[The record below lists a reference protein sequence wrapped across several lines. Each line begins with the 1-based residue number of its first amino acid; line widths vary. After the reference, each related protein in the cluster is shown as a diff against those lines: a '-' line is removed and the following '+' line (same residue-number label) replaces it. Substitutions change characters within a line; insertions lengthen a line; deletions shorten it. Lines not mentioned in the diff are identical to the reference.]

1 MHLMYAPEV
10 GHGAGCCVEQ
20 SCSSVLFLEAR
31 KKKDLYIWLAKVP
44 EGPSVKFHVTNGE
57 PLVQC
62 AFLYALSTPLC

>member
-1 MHLMYAPEV
+1 M
-10 GHGAGCCVEQ
+10 
-20 SCSSVLFLEAR
+20 LFSEAR

-62 AFLYALSTPLC
+62 ALLNALSTPLCWRLICISSGACICKKLPSA

>member
-1 MHLMYAPEV
+1 M
-10 GHGAGCCVEQ
+10 
-20 SCSSVLFLEAR
+20 LFLEAR

-62 AFLYALSTPLC
+62 ALLNALSTPLC